1 MLFVGEPFDAIPTVT
16 VSEVTK
22 IITSI
27 SAKSSPYYSTETAL
41 LHTLVSI
48 YRSSEQGRPSLLVSL
63 DLSAAFD
70 TIDHHL
76 LDRLNES
83 FGVSGTAH
91 SWLRSYLSN
100 RHQSVR
106 AGGPVW
112 ISTYSLSHRSTTG
125 LSAWPPS
132 VHVLHLTYP
141 LNCFVVRRQH
151 SAVCG
156 WHSNLHRFNNC
167 RCNRTFNSS
176 LLLFVCST

>member
-83 FGVSGTAH
+83 FGISGTAH

-106 AGGPVW
+106 A
-112 ISTYSLSHRSTTG
+112 SLNLHVLTVPQEYHRAQCLASFCSRATSHLSARSTPAFSSMRMT
-125 LSAWPPS
+125 LKF
-132 VHVLHLTYP
+132 TP
-141 LNCFVVRRQH
+141 L
-151 SAVCG
+151 
-156 WHSNLHRFNNC
+156 
-167 RCNRTFNSS
+167 
-176 LLLFVCST
+176 